1 MGTFETDR
9 GIRNFGAQSR
19 TAKVN
24 PKKGVVPLCWQQAY
38 SEQEQEREPP
48 NADSTGEA
56 MPNTPGIE
64 SEDTLPATI
73 ECGLRRSQSE
83 RRRP

>member
-1 MGTFETDR
+1 
-9 GIRNFGAQSR
+9 
-19 TAKVN
+19 
-24 PKKGVVPLCWQQAY
+24 
-38 SEQEQEREPP
+38 
-48 NADSTGEA
+48 

-83 RRRP
+83 RRRPSRFRD

>member
-1 MGTFETDR
+1 
-9 GIRNFGAQSR
+9 
-19 TAKVN
+19 
-24 PKKGVVPLCWQQAY
+24 
-38 SEQEQEREPP
+38 
-48 NADSTGEA
+48 

-73 ECGLRRSQSE
+73 ECGLRQSQSE